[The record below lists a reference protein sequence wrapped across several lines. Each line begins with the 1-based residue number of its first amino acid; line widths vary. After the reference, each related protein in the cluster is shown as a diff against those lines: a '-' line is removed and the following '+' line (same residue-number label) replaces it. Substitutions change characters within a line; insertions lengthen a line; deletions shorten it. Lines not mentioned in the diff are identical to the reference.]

1 MASGRIK
8 GITIEI
14 GGDTTKLVSSLKNV
28 DTQIKNT
35 QTVLKDVNK
44 LLKLDPGNTELLRQ
58 KQQAL
63 TDAIGQTRDR
73 LSQLKDAQSQVAQ
86 GSAEW
91 DALQRE
97 IIETEQSLQG
107 LEDELSDFGSVGD
120 QKLKVLG
127 DKFKEVGD
135 KVQEVGKKIQDAGDK
150 ISSLGADLSAK
161 VTAPIVGGL
170 AACTKGAVDFEDA
183 MAKVNT
189 IADTSETGVAL
200 EDLEKQITSLSDET
214 GVAATEIADNVYN
227 AISAGQQTGDAVNFV
242 GEATK
247 LAVAGFAET
256 GDALDIL
263 TTIMNAYGLE
273 AEDVTRVSDVLIN
286 TQNLGK
292 TTVAELS
299 SAMGKAIPT
308 AKANGVEIED
318 LAGAYAV
325 MTSNGIATAETT
337 TYLNS
342 MMNELGKQGT
352 SAAKAFAAG
361 TEHIKEGGLT
371 MAEAMESGWELT
383 DVLSILD
390 EAAAESGTTIANM
403 FGSAEAGKAASVLWD
418 NAEKLNDA
426 VTAMGDSAGATDEAF
441 SKMDTTSRQ
450 AQIALNQLKNS
461 AIDLGGTVL
470 TMLAPYFEQVVG
482 KIKEVTEWFKNLDDS
497 QKEQIVKIAAIVAAI
512 GPALMIIGKLVSGI
526 GAIIAVGG
534 QMISGITAFMTKI
547 GGLQGLLAAL
557 TSPIGIIIAAIAAL
571 TAAFVYFYNTNDQF
585 REKVNAVFEQ
595 VKETI
600 SVFVEEA
607 KVWFQGFLESCQP
620 IFDAFNELGAAL
632 SEFFQALVPVLM
644 ELFSEIGA
652 GIKTFLDEHKAEID
666 FFFGVIK
673 EVVSTAFD
681 VIKTVITTVLN
692 VITGIVRAFTSL
704 LKGDWKG
711 ALDHLKNAAKSALD
725 GIVSIFKRLGEM
737 LKNIFGDLLA
747 KFKQWGAD
755 MISNFINGIKEKWQ
769 ALKDTVAAVGQ
780 SIKDFLGFS
789 EPKEGPLSNFH
800 TYAPDMMKL
809 FAQGI
814 KDNAYLI
821 TDAIGSSF
829 DLRPYLST
837 MNSGIN
843 KLNNTASSS
852 MEAQASQGPVVV
864 NISLQGDAK
873 RLFQVL
879 SEEAHR
885 DWQITGQSRLMG
897 Y

>member
-35 QTVLKDVNK
+35 QIVLKDVNK

-58 KQQAL
+58 KQKAL
-63 TDAIGQTRDR
+63 TDAISQTKDR
-73 LSQLKDAQSQVAQ
+73 LEQLKDAQSQVAQ

-97 IIETEQSLQG
+97 IVETEQSLQG
-107 LEDELSDFGSVGD
+107 LEGEMQSFGSVAA
-120 QKLKVLG
+120 QKIQVVG
-127 DKFKEVGD
+127 QKF
-135 KVQEVGKKIQDAGDK
+135 QEVGGKIEEAGRAMSR
-150 ISSLGADLSAK
+150 ISG
-161 VTAPIVGGL
+161 
-170 AACTKGAVDFEDA
+170 
-183 MAKVNT
+183 
-189 IADTSETGVAL
+189 IA
-200 EDLEKQITSLSDET
+200 
-214 GVAATEIADNVYN
+214 
-227 AISAGQQTGDAVNFV
+227 
-242 GEATK
+242 
-247 LAVAGFAET
+247 
-256 GDALDIL
+256 
-263 TTIMNAYGLE
+263 
-273 AEDVTRVSDVLIN
+273 
-286 TQNLGK
+286 
-292 TTVAELS
+292 
-299 SAMGKAIPT
+299 
-308 AKANGVEIED
+308 
-318 LAGAYAV
+318 AGALG
-325 MTSNGIATAETT
+325 GIAK
-337 TYLNS
+337 
-342 MMNELGKQGT
+342 LGY
-352 SAAKAFAAG
+352 
-361 TEHIKEGGLT
+361 
-371 MAEAMESGWELT
+371 
-383 DVLSILD
+383 
-390 EAAAESGTTIANM
+390 
-403 FGSAEAGKAASVLWD
+403 
-418 NAEKLNDA
+418 DA
-426 VTAMGDSAGATDEAF
+426 VTAADDLNTLSKQTGVSTDQLQKWSYAADLVDVSVETITGSMKKMKKNLDSNSDAFQALGVRTRDNYGNMRDSVDIFYDTVSALSKIDNETERDIAAMEIFGKSADDLAGVIDDGGRALRDYGREAQQLGLIIDGDTLNSLNEANDTIDRLKATMSASFAQAGATIAQTFAPALEKAAVAVEGVAEAIR
-441 SKMDTTSRQ
+441 SLTPEQ
-450 AQIALNQLKNS
+450 AEL
-461 AIDLGGTVL
+461 
-470 TMLAPYFEQVVG
+470 
-482 KIKEVTEWFKNLDDS
+482 
-497 QKEQIVKIAAIVAAI
+497 IVKILAVVAAI
-512 GPALMIIGKLVSGI
+512 GPALMIIGKLVSGV

-534 QMISGITAFMTKI
+534 KMIAGITAFMTKI

-814 KDNAYLI
+814 RDNAYLI